1 MTRAKPTLQKD
12 HIPASLAIARKC
24 LERLE
29 LSEADRETVL
39 FLIEHHLDMGANL
52 RRDIFDPRTVAQ
64 FAESMGS
71 PDRLKML
78 CLFTYADIKAVNP
91 EALTP
96 WKAEDL
102 WQLYIGTANYL
113 NRSVDERV
121 HARRE
126 RRSPESSSLA
136 GRGRRARSCRHF
148 STACRGAIC
157 ARIRWTKFCGTSK
170 WRAAWARIRCNS
182 R

>member
-1 MTRAKPTLQKD
+1 M
-12 HIPASLAIARKC
+12 
-24 LERLE
+24 
-29 LSEADRETVL
+29 L
-39 FLIEHHLDMGANL
+39 FLIERHLDMAATL

-64 FAESMGS
+64 FAESIGT
-71 PDRLKML
+71 PELLKML

-121 HARRE
+121 HADAE
-126 RRSPESSSLA
+126 R
-136 GRGRRARSCRHF
+136 
-148 STACRGAIC
+148 
-157 ARIRWTKFCGTSK
+157 
-170 WRAAWARIRCNS
+170 
-182 R
+182 

>member
-1 MTRAKPTLQKD
+1 MTRQGRHAAGSHSGQPGHCENASNAWNFRWPIAKPCFSSFNIIRTW
-12 HIPASLAIARKC
+12 PP
-24 LERLE
+24 
-29 LSEADRETVL
+29 T
-39 FLIEHHLDMGANL
+39 L

-64 FAESMGS
+64 FAESIGS
-71 PDRLKML
+71 PERLKML

-102 WQLYIGTANYL
+102 WQLYIGTANYF

-136 GRGRRARSCRHF
+136 GRGGGEETARHS
-148 STACRGAIC
+148 STVCRGDIF
-157 ARIRWTKFCGTSK
+157 ARIRWTKFCGTFEMANRFGQDPCN
-170 WRAAWARIRCNS
+170 WR
-182 R
+182 